1 MGASFNRIKFV
12 FLKKEKLPCGFLGGL
27 DKGPAAG
34 NIKTGD

>member
-12 FLKKEKLPCGFLGGL
+12 FLKEEKLPCGFLDGL